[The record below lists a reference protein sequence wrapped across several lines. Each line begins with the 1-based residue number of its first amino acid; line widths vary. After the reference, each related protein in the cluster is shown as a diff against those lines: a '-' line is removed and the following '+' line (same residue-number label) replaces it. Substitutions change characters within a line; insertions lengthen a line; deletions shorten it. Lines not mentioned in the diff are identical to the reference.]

1 MQSGKIMSKPCVFS
15 LHPRHVGLAN
25 NLVSIGNESRIKRA
39 IFSIGSIRE
48 GEWLQEYESD
58 GLGVS
63 IVSCWEVAKLVE
75 KNRLILPLAIDRWL
89 AVALAYPGVQ
99 LLDLTVPI
107 VVDSTQLSGFHSDPF
122 DQMIVATA
130 RIYNCPLLT
139 VDDKILNY
147 PNVQSL
153 K

>member
-1 MQSGKIMSKPCVFS
+1 MIVLDTHIWVWWVQNDTRLNQKYQQ
-15 LHPRHVGLAN
+15 
-25 NLVSIGNESRIKRA
+25 
-39 IFSIGSIRE
+39 
-48 GEWLQEYESD
+48 WLQEYESD

-130 RIYNCPLLT
+130 RIYNCPLFT
-139 VDDKILNY
+139 VDDKILNPWRANSQIVNY
-147 PNVQSL
+147 LTLEIKLCYWN
-153 K
+153 